1 MESRLSADEFDE
13 RVSKIAALA
22 EPMRRALYRY
32 VVAQPDPVGRRQ
44 AADAVGVAHH
54 AAKFHLDKLEADG
67 LLDIEYSRP
76 PGCRG
81 PGAGRPAKRYR
92 RSSTEVAVS
101 LPERR
106 YGLAGRVMAEAIAT
120 AAKSGVAIT
129 QALRDA
135 AAAAGRALGEQ
146 ARDQAGHRAGRAAT
160 VRVIGDVLAECGYEP
175 RQAGDAIILANC
187 PFHTLAETYT
197 ELVCGMNLDL
207 LDGLVTACERSGLR
221 AELNPEPGRCCVTIG
236 SLPKAGAL
244 DPARQGRALGRSRM
258 GRDQLGV
265 DAPG

>member
-1 MESRLSADEFDE
+1 MESRVSTDEFDE
-13 RVSKIAALA
+13 RVGKIAALA
-22 EPMRRALYRY
+22 DPIRRALYRY
-32 VVAQPDPVGRRQ
+32 VVAQPDPVGRTQ

-67 LLDIEYSRP
+67 LLDVEYSRP
-76 PGCRG
+76 PGRRG

-92 RSSTEVAVS
+92 RSSKEVAVS

-120 AAKSGVAIT
+120 AAKSDVAIT
-129 QALRDA
+129 HALRDA

-146 ARDQAGHRAGRAAT
+146 AREQAGNRAGRAAT

-175 RQAGDAIILANC
+175 RLDGGAIILANC
-187 PFHTLAETYT
+187 PFHTLAENYT

-207 LDGLVTACERSGLR
+207 LDGLVKACDRSGLR
-221 AELNPEPGRCCVTIG
+221 AEFNPEPGRCCVTLG
-236 SLPKAGAL
+236 PLPMA
-244 DPARQGRALGRSRM
+244 DARSAR
-258 GRDQLGV
+258 RDRC
-265 DAPG
+265 